1 LFYWLLYEKLYSLS
15 ISGVVI
21 HIFNFRI
28 FIDGHYF
35 HLFRIFRYL
44 TFRTAFASLTA
55 LLITLFIGPWV
66 IQKLRQ
72 FQIGQFVRG
81 DGPKSHL
88 KKTGTPTMGGVL
100 IIIAILLPTVLWSD
114 PANPFVW
121 IAVFATLAFGAI
133 GFADDYIKV
142 VQKRSKGLTVRAKL
156 LWQGLAGAA
165 VAVSLVILVE
175 FKLFSTQLTVPFI
188 KSWRPDLLWHAWPS
202 TIPYLGLLAFLP
214 FIAFVIFVLLG
225 SSNAVNLTDGLD
237 GLAIGCT
244 IIAASALTVL
254 TYVSSNVVFA
264 DYLELQRMPLVSEL
278 TVFCGSMVG
287 ASIGFLWY
295 NAHPAEIFMGDVGSL
310 ALGGAIGTVAIII
323 RQELLLPFIGGIFI
337 IEAVSVILQVGS
349 YKLRNKKRIF
359 KMAPLHHHFEQL
371 GWQESKVIARFWIGA
386 LVFALFALT
395 TLKLR

>member
-1 LFYWLLYEKLYSLS
+1 LLYWLLYEKL
-15 ISGVVI
+15 
-21 HIFNFRI
+21 FPF
-28 FIDGHYF
+28 F
-35 HLFRIFRYL
+35 HPFRIFRYV

-55 LLITLFIGPWV
+55 LMIALFIGPWV
-66 IQKLRQ
+66 IQKLRE
-72 FQIGQFVRG
+72 FQIGQFVRD

-100 IIIAILLPTVLWSD
+100 IGIAILLPTVLWSD

-121 IAVFATLAFGAI
+121 IAVFSTLAFGAI

-165 VAVSLVILVE
+165 VAVSLVILDK
-175 FKLFSTQLTVPFI
+175 FKLFSTQLTMPFI
-188 KSWRPDLLWHAWPS
+188 KSWRPDLMWHSWPS
-202 TIPYLGLLAFLP
+202 TIPHLGLLAFLP
-214 FIAFVIFVLLG
+214 FIGFVIFVLIG

-244 IIAASALTVL
+244 IIAAGALTVL
-254 TYVSSNVVFA
+254 TYVSGHVVFA
-264 DYLELQRMPLVSEL
+264 DYLELQHMPKIAEL
-278 TVFCGSMVG
+278 TIFCGSTVG

-323 RQELLLPFIGGIFI
+323 RQEMLLPFIGGIFV
-337 IEAVSVILQVGS
+337 IEAASVILQVGS

-359 KMAPLHHHFEQL
+359 KMAPLHHHFEQV
-371 GWQESKVIARFWIGA
+371 GWSESKTIVRFWIGA